1 MPRLV
6 GQRSNTGANI
16 TVLIIL
22 IAIFGVL
29 LEYFGVIDIVPSF
42 GREGRYFQ
50 LKGQATFTHIL
61 HQEKLMV
68 FGHSVFNQKSLI

>member
-16 TVLIIL
+16 TVLITL
-22 IAIFGVL
+22 VAIFGVL
-29 LEYFGVIDIVPSF
+29 LEYFGVIDIVPGF

-50 LKGQATFTHIL
+50 LKIQPTNEQVTGQP
-61 HQEKLMV
+61 
-68 FGHSVFNQKSLI
+68 NQ

>member
-16 TVLIIL
+16 TVFVIL
-22 IAIFGVL
+22 VATLGALF
-29 LEYFGVIDIVPSF
+29 EYFGVIDIVPGF

-50 LKGQATFTHIL
+50 LKGQATNEQVI
-61 HQEKLMV
+61 QQP
-68 FGHSVFNQKSLI
+68 NQ

>member
-16 TVLIIL
+16 TSFIIL
-22 IAIFGVL
+22 VAIVGVL
-29 LEYFGVIDIVPSF
+29 VEYLGVIDIVPDF

-50 LKGQATFTHIL
+50 LQGQPTNEQGTGQI
-61 HQEKLMV
+61 
-68 FGHSVFNQKSLI
+68 NQ

>member
-22 IAIFGVL
+22 IAIFGVFM
-29 LEYFGVIDIVPSF
+29 EYFGVIDIVSGF

-50 LKGQATFTHIL
+50 LKIQPTNEQVT
-61 HQEKLMV
+61 K
-68 FGHSVFNQKSLI
+68 

>member
-16 TVLIIL
+16 TVFIIL

-29 LEYFGVIDIVPSF
+29 LEYFGMIDIVPGF

-50 LKGQATFTHIL
+50 IKGQANNEQVIE
-61 HQEKLMV
+61 QP
-68 FGHSVFNQKSLI
+68 N

>member
-16 TVLIIL
+16 TSLIIL
-22 IAIFGVL
+22 LAIFGAL
-29 LEYFGVIDIVPSF
+29 SEYFGVIDIVPGF

-50 LKGQATFTHIL
+50 LKFQATNEQMIP
-61 HQEKLMV
+61 KP
-68 FGHSVFNQKSLI
+68 NQ

>member
-22 IAIFGVL
+22 VAIFGVF
-29 LEYFGVIDIVPSF
+29 LEYFGVIDIVPGF

-50 LKGQATFTHIL
+50 LKIQPTNEQVTGQP
-61 HQEKLMV
+61 
-68 FGHSVFNQKSLI
+68 NQ

>member
-16 TVLIIL
+16 TVFIIL
-22 IAIFGVL
+22 IAVFGVL
-29 LEYFGVIDIVPSF
+29 LEYFGMIDIVPGF

-50 LKGQATFTHIL
+50 IKGQATNEQVIE
-61 HQEKLMV
+61 QP
-68 FGHSVFNQKSLI
+68 N

>member
-29 LEYFGVIDIVPSF
+29 LEYFGMIDIVPGF

-50 LKGQATFTHIL
+50 IKGQATNEQVIEQL
-61 HQEKLMV
+61 
-68 FGHSVFNQKSLI
+68 N

>member
-16 TVLIIL
+16 TVLITL

-29 LEYFGVIDIVPSF
+29 LEYFGIIDIVPGF
-42 GREGRYFQ
+42 GREGRDFQ
-50 LKGQATFTHIL
+50 LKIQPTNEQVTGQP
-61 HQEKLMV
+61 
-68 FGHSVFNQKSLI
+68 N

>member
-16 TVLIIL
+16 TVFIIL

-29 LEYFGVIDIVPSF
+29 LEYFGMIDIVPGF

-50 LKGQATFTHIL
+50 IKGQATNEQVIK
-61 HQEKLMV
+61 QP
-68 FGHSVFNQKSLI
+68 N

>member
-16 TVLIIL
+16 TVLITL
-22 IAIFGVL
+22 VAIFGVL
-29 LEYFGVIDIVPSF
+29 LEYFGVIDIVPGF

-50 LKGQATFTHIL
+50 LKIQSTTEQVTGQP
-61 HQEKLMV
+61 
-68 FGHSVFNQKSLI
+68 NQ